1 MIGLLFMSYLKIPD
15 EMYMN
20 TKGDDDAVPYTD
32 TGLEMYES
40 HVRNLKHVLL
50 DNMTDKQFQR
60 NFKVHK
66 NKRALLNDDIYP
78 LLYV

>member
-40 HVRNLKHVLL
+40 HVRNLKHVFL
-50 DNMTDKQFQR
+50 DNMTDK
-60 NFKVHK
+60 
-66 NKRALLNDDIYP
+66 
-78 LLYV
+78 